1 MNQNFKTVLM
11 RMRHFFFV
19 FILLI
24 TSIVQ
29 GQELS
34 TLSSENN
41 SRTLNQNPYKTISF
55 GEKINFG
62 KVENSILWFI
72 SFMDAEE
79 KVTLIGNEINNY
91 IFETPGSYQITFKE
105 NKLDIAGECNHT
117 IFPEMML
124 ITVSPFKM
132 DYDFSTIQFN
142 KNIVAGEDIENIE
155 VTLNV
160 SFKSFNKNSVVFSKG
175 KMISAGIGTTITGE
189 LLADSITLKPGIN
202 KLVYRLRGNATKD
215 TYIMLD
221 FFDINNQ
228 IQTYYFQTKL

>member
-1 MNQNFKTVLM
+1 MNQNFKTVLIS
-11 RMRHFFFV
+11 MRHFFFV
-19 FILLI
+19 LILLT

-34 TLSSENN
+34 TLSSENE

-55 GEKINFG
+55 GGKINLG
-62 KVENSILWFI
+62 KMQHPIAWTVS
-72 SFMDAEE
+72 SFDSNNEVLLNGE
-79 KVTLIGNEINNY
+79 EINNY
-91 IFETPGSYQITFKE
+91 VFETPGTYKITSRE
-105 NKLDIAGECNHT
+105 NKSISENECNHAS
-117 IFPEMML
+117 FPESF
-124 ITVSPFKM
+124 IIKVSPTQMVF
-132 DYDFSTIQFN
+132 DFSTLIFN
-142 KNIVAGEDIENIE
+142 KALEGGVNVDN
-155 VTLNV
+155 TTLSLNV
-160 SFKSFNKNSVVFSKG
+160 NLKTFTNEPVPFSEG

-228 IQTYYFQTKL
+228 VQTYYFQTKL